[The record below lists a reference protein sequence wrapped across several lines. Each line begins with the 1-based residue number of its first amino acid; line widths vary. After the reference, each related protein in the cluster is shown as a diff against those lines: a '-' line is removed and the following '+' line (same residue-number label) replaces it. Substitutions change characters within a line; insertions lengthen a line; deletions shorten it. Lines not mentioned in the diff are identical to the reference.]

1 MLVRKQEAD
10 LNEKT
15 EKLKTDVERELNKMS
30 IIVDPNEL
38 VSGETIMDRL

>member
-15 EKLKTDVERELNKMS
+15 EKMKKDVERELNKMS

>member
-10 LNEKT
+10 LNEKI
-15 EKLKTDVERELNKMS
+15 EKLKKDVERELNKMS